1 MLVARTRLSTFGS
14 VVRLGALGA
23 SLGASLAL
31 AFAAASPASAFGGG
45 SAALIR
51 GELGPGIF
59 NSDGGT
65 SHATNPYTDECGYDQ
80 ACQRQHRPKRKR

>member
-1 MLVARTRLSTFGS
+1 MLFAPAGLSSFRS
-14 VVRLGALGA
+14 AVSLGALAGA
-23 SLGASLAL
+23 LAL
-31 AFAAASPASAFGGG
+31 AFAVPTPASAFGGG

-59 NSDGGT
+59 NADGGT

>member
-14 VVRLGALGA
+14 IVRLGALAGA
-23 SLGASLAL
+23 LAL
-31 AFAAASPASAFGGG
+31 ASGAASPASAFGGG

-80 ACQRQHRPKRKR
+80 ACQRQHRQKRTR